1 MATVGRVLL
10 ELTRHLPQL
19 MLTTSGLALVVSA
32 RHTVPMLVGT
42 VSPSAVWYTN
52 YV

>member
-19 MLTTSGLALVVSA
+19 LLTTSTSLLQVLTRRITPVIGS
-32 RHTVPMLVGT
+32 
-42 VSPSAVWYTN
+42 VSPSAVW
-52 YV
+52 